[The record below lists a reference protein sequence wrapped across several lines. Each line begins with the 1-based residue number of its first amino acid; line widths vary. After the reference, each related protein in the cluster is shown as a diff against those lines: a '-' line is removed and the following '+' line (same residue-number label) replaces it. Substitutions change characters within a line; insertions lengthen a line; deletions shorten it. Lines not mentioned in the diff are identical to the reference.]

1 MFQKKEIIY
10 SESLWVCQVENIVQ
24 LSAVKGGETTAYY
37 QLRSLLDNDK
47 NAYIPVENHQVKLRT
62 MFSEEEARELLGSE
76 EIKKDENLKAAVA
89 YVLGDK
95 KETED
100 ING

>member
-10 SESLWVCQVENIVQ
+10 SESLGVCQVENIVQ

-47 NAYIPVENHQVKLRT
+47 NAYIPAIGQLSNHATVLMEEQRVKHQFQIT
-62 MFSEEEARELLGSE
+62 IS
-76 EIKKDENLKAAVA
+76 IK
-89 YVLGDK
+89 
-95 KETED
+95 
-100 ING
+100 